1 MGTASPHK
9 DNELGRWLAPFR
21 SVSPRALV
29 YGAGALALMLVY
41 LVQGHPSFFT
51 AHLAPRLVP
60 GASPAEVALWATV
73 YQWACA
79 FVLFLVVPALL
90 LKLAG
95 KESLRALG
103 LGLGDWR
110 AGLWVA
116 GAGLVLLALPGGL
129 SAGWMP
135 AFVEEYPLS
144 KWAPA
149 DGGRFVLYE
158 LAYGLLYYVAWE
170 SFFRGFLQ
178 MGLRGHIGDVG
189 AILVQ
194 TTASTLLHIGK
205 PPGEI
210 WAALLAGFL
219 FGAAVLRTRSVWPL
233 VIIHWGLGVIT
244 DLSCAHAGGIWP

>member
-1 MGTASPHK
+1 MAPSIDKSDT
-9 DNELGRWLAPFR
+9 ELGRWLAPLR
-21 SVSPRALV
+21 GVSPRAV
-29 YGAGALALMLVY
+29 IYGAGALALMIVY

-51 AHLAPRLVP
+51 AHLAPALLP
-60 GASPAEVALWATV
+60 GAPPAEVELWSTV
-73 YQWACA
+73 YQWVCA

-90 LKLAG
+90 LKLVAR
-95 KESLRALG
+95 ERLRALG

-116 GAGLVLLALPGGL
+116 GAGLVLIALPGGL

-135 AFVEEYPLS
+135 AFVEEYPL
-144 KWAPA
+144 AGLAAA

-178 MGLRGHIGDVG
+178 LGLRAHIGDVG

-210 WAALLAGFL
+210 WAALLAGFV

-233 VIIHWGLGVIT
+233 VIVHWGLGVAT
-244 DLSCAHAGGIWP
+244 DLSCAHAAGIWP